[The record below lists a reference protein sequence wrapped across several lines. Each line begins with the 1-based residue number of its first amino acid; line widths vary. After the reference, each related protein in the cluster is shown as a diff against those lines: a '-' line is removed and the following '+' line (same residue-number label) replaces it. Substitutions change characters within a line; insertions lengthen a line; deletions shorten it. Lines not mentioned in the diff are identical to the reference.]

1 MPDQT
6 SPTDSQSS
14 LTASRSSVG
23 DPIMTLD
30 WVLSYLKGR
39 ARFLVLF
46 AGVGLLLGIFL
57 LLVTPKR
64 YEASFLIKMPTA
76 NAINEFGVMQPHLIK
91 VVPPA
96 FDAKKLLLKPELFS
110 GETLAACG
118 YGDTNADRKSLVK
131 SIYSTEADYGSS
143 VLVAV
148 RVPGKETAQA
158 CADRIIADVI
168 AFANAEKNN
177 FVRYTLQVNKNISAA
192 SMVNTDAKLTAPVR
206 ISDRPV
212 SPRTW
217 HLLIGL
223 ALFGLL
229 LGCVFD
235 WLRYLYISRNHLE
248 ASDWAPGA
256 NS

>member
-1 MPDQT
+1 M
-6 SPTDSQSS
+6 
-14 LTASRSSVG
+14 
-23 DPIMTLD
+23 
-30 WVLSYLKGR
+30 
-39 ARFLVLF
+39 
-46 AGVGLLLGIFL
+46 
-57 LLVTPKR
+57 
-64 YEASFLIKMPTA
+64 
-76 NAINEFGVMQPHLIK
+76 
-91 VVPPA
+91 
-96 FDAKKLLLKPELFS
+96 
-110 GETLAACG
+110 
-118 YGDTNADRKSLVK
+118 
-131 SIYSTEADYGSS
+131 
-143 VLVAV
+143 

-177 FVRYTLQVNKNISAA
+177 FVRYTLQVNKNISTA